1 MTRKYYL
8 AAGLALPLALAATA
22 GKAAETSNGITV
34 NALSYNTISWN
45 ALSWNA
51 IPLNGVAPH
60 DVGLS
65 QMAHQPIAVRT
76 TKRPKSEAAGD
87 NGRRGGMPRILR
99 LLLNR

>member
-22 GKAAETSNGITV
+22 GKAAETSNGITL
-34 NALSYNTISWN
+34 NALCWN
-45 ALSWNA
+45 AM
-51 IPLNGVAPH
+51 PLNGAAAQ
-60 DVGLS
+60 DAGLS
-65 QMAHQPIAVRT
+65 RMAHQPIAVRT
-76 TKRPKSEAAGD
+76 TKHPKSEAAGD